1 MHSVATT
8 TQGDSRG
15 APLFCAMLELYKYA
29 HMSSTGAAARFRQKK
44 GVALIEGGL
53 IKNEQQ
59 VLGERR
65 DRVHKMIFVQKKQA
79 AG

>member
-1 MHSVATT
+1 
-8 TQGDSRG
+8 
-15 APLFCAMLELYKYA
+15 MLELYKYA
-29 HMSSTGAAARFRQKK
+29 HMSSTGAAARFLQKK

-65 DRVHKMIFVQKKQA
+65 DRVHKMIFFQKKQA